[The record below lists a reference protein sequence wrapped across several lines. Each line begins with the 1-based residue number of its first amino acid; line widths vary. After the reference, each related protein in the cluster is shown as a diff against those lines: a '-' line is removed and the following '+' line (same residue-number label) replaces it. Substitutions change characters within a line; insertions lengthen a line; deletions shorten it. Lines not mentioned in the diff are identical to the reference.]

1 MNDINIYIYSCIYG
15 LNQSFFFYSYNI
27 FLLLT
32 RNIINYVNFIFF
44 FLKLFSRKYASAR
57 LLKMKEFH
65 LFLYALFKKR

>member
-1 MNDINIYIYSCIYG
+1 MNDINIYIYSCIYIYG

-44 FLKLFSRKYASAR
+44 LFKLFSRKYASAFVKNER
-57 LLKMKEFH
+57 ISFICICSI
-65 LFLYALFKKR
+65 